1 MKSFNLYAQNNTTK
15 CIKQKLQ
22 EMPGERNV
30 IVVGNLNSPLST
42 LTEQMGLK
50 QEHRGSKEYPQ

>member
-15 CIKQKLQ
+15 YIKQKLQ

-42 LTEQMGLK
+42 LTEQIELK
-50 QEHRGSKEYPQ
+50 QEHRGSKEYHQ